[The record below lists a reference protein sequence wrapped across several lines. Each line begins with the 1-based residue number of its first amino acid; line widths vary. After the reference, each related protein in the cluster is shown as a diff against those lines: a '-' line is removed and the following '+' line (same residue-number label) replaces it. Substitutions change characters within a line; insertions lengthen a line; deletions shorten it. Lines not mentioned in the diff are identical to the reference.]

1 MKGDGHGDQRLV
13 AFVTLGLVA
22 FGLVMVYSATSAS
35 AAIGNGD
42 PMSFL
47 KRQAVYALI
56 GLALMTIA
64 SRFDYHRLRY
74 LAPPLLLAALVLCTA
89 VLVLG
94 PAINGARRWF
104 LIGPASFQPSEL
116 AKIAL
121 CLFAAAY
128 LARRRA
134 PRTFGELVKPLGLL
148 TVVFS
153 GLIVVEPDLGTTI
166 TICGMMLAILLVAGV
181 PIRLLAIASIL
192 ALGMGLL
199 AIYIEPYRRARVFS
213 FLDPWSDAQGA
224 GFQIV
229 QATIGIGSGGV
240 TGAGLGEG
248 VGKISYLPEAHT
260 DMIFAVIGEELGL
273 IGVTL
278 VICAFA
284 VLAWRGSAS
293 RCAARIHSGS
303 SWPPV
308 SRRSSAGRPRSTS
321 PPRSASHPS
330 PESRCRSSPTAG
342 PASWFS
348 SPRWAFS
355 LTSPSMEG
363 SSRLRCVIAAGGTAG
378 HVRPALAVAEA
389 LRARGVAVT
398 FAGSPDRVESQL
410 VPEAG
415 FELDTFAVSGLPS
428 RIGLGLVRSLS
439 QAVRAPFACGRIL
452 ARRRPDVVLG
462 GGGYVAGPMVL
473 AARLRGIPAALTEA
487 DAHLGLANRLAAP
500 FALRV
505 FLAYGIPGRE
515 GRKYRVV
522 GRPIPAAHLGAGKVE
537 GRAHFGLPPEAP
549 VLAVFGGLAGAQ
561 ALNEFAVEAFG
572 EHGPAVLHVSGER
585 DYDAVRPRVHRGDYV
600 LVPSTDH
607 FGAAL
612 AAADLAIS
620 RAGGTVWELA
630 AAGTPAI
637 LVPYPHATADH
648 QTSNA
653 QHFARG
659 GGAIVVDQSE
669 LTRLPALAEELLADP
684 ARLARMR
691 QAMLALAEPDAAE
704 VVADELIALA
714 EARR

>member
-1 MKGDGHGDQRLV
+1 M
-13 AFVTLGLVA
+13 
-22 FGLVMVYSATSAS
+22 
-35 AAIGNGD
+35 
-42 PMSFL
+42 
-47 KRQAVYALI
+47 
-56 GLALMTIA
+56 
-64 SRFDYHRLRY
+64 
-74 LAPPLLLAALVLCTA
+74 
-89 VLVLG
+89 
-94 PAINGARRWF
+94 
-104 LIGPASFQPSEL
+104 
-116 AKIAL
+116 
-121 CLFAAAY
+121 
-128 LARRRA
+128 
-134 PRTFGELVKPLGLL
+134 
-148 TVVFS
+148 
-153 GLIVVEPDLGTTI
+153 
-166 TICGMMLAILLVAGV
+166 
-181 PIRLLAIASIL
+181 
-192 ALGMGLL
+192 
-199 AIYIEPYRRARVFS
+199 
-213 FLDPWSDAQGA
+213 
-224 GFQIV
+224 
-229 QATIGIGSGGV
+229 
-240 TGAGLGEG
+240 
-248 VGKISYLPEAHT
+248 
-260 DMIFAVIGEELGL
+260 
-273 IGVTL
+273 
-278 VICAFA
+278 
-284 VLAWRGSAS
+284 
-293 RCAARIHSGS
+293 
-303 SWPPV
+303 
-308 SRRSSAGRPRSTS
+308 
-321 PPRSASHPS
+321 
-330 PESRCRSSPTAG
+330 
-342 PASWFS
+342 
-348 SPRWAFS
+348 
-355 LTSPSMEG
+355 
-363 SSRLRCVIAAGGTAG
+363 
-378 HVRPALAVAEA
+378 
-389 LRARGVAVT
+389 T
-398 FAGSPDRVESQL
+398 FAGSPDRVESRL

-415 FELDTFAVSGLPS
+415 FELDTFAVSGFPR

-500 FALRV
+500 FARRV
-505 FLAYGIPGRE
+505 FLAYAIPGRG

-537 GRAHFGLPPEAP
+537 GRARFGLPPNAP

-669 LTRLPALAEELLADP
+669 LARIPALAEELLADP

-691 QAMLALAEPDAAE
+691 EAMLALAEPDAAE